1 MTNRFVRTPVSS
13 AAIAMIVALGA
24 TSSFAAGFLINE
36 SSASG
41 LGNAFAGGAAA
52 AEDATTLWSNAA
64 GMSRIRGRQ
73 AVGAIH
79 LITPSIKFNNEAS
92 SQSLPGTPLGG
103 NGGDAGGLNVVPN
116 LYLVTPIDSQWSVG
130 LGVSA
135 PWGLVTEYEDGWI
148 GRFQA
153 IKSSI
158 KTINVNPAL
167 SWKAAPNLALGFG
180 LNFQRIEAEFTNQ
193 VNYSAAL
200 LGAAVRPPA
209 SIAPG
214 SPTFNAIA
222 QSTAGL
228 ESSARIEGSDNG
240 FGWNAGVL
248 FDLDDKSRVGAQYRS
263 SIKYTINGDATFSN
277 PTPVVPPALAPV
289 VGALSAGI
297 NSTLL
302 FNTGVSSEVKIPAI
316 FNLSYFA
323 TLNDRWDLM
332 ADAQWTQWS
341 TIENLTFVR
350 DNGTV
355 LQSTPENFKDSWKFA
370 VGANYRY
377 SSAWML
383 RGGLAFDQSPV
394 QDAYRTPRLPDND
407 RTWLTAGAQYVASP
421 QLKFDFGGAYVWVK
435 KAAINADGSSSGAGV
450 LNGHYN
456 GNTVIL
462 SAQANYAF

>member
-1 MTNRFVRTPVSS
+1 MANRFVRTPIST
-13 AAIAMIVALGA
+13 AAIGLAIALGA
-24 TSSFAAGFLINE
+24 APVFGAGFLINE
-36 SSASG
+36 TSG
-41 LGNAFAGGAAA
+41 GQLGNAFAGGAAA
-52 AEDATTLWSNAA
+52 AEDATTLWSNVA
-64 GMSRIRGRQ
+64 GMARVRTRQ
-73 AVGAIH
+73 AVGVIH
-79 LITPSIKFNNEAS
+79 LITPSIKFSNEAS
-92 SQSLPGTPLGG
+92 SQFPGTALGG

-116 LYLVTPIDSQWSVG
+116 LYLVYPIDAQWSVG
-130 LGVSA
+130 LGVTA
-135 PWGLVTEYEDGWI
+135 PWGLVTEYDDGWI

-153 IKSSI
+153 LKSSI
-158 KTINVNPAL
+158 KTVNVNPGV

-180 LNFQRIEAEFTNQ
+180 LNFQRIDAEFTNQ

-200 LGAAVRPPA
+200 LGAAA
-209 SIAPG
+209 LNGIAPG

-228 ESSARIEGSDNG
+228 ESGARIEGSDNG
-240 FGWNAGVL
+240 YGWNAGVL
-248 FDLDDKSRVGAQYRS
+248 FDLDGKSRVGAQYRS
-263 SIKYTINGDATFSN
+263 SIKYKIAGHATFAN
-277 PTPVVPPALAPV
+277 PTPVVPPALAPI
-289 VGALSAGI
+289 VGALAAGV

-302 FNTGVSSEVKIPAI
+302 YNTGVSSEVKIPAI

-355 LQSTPENFKDSWKFA
+355 LQSTPEYFKDSWKFA
-370 VGANYRY
+370 VGANYRHN
-377 SSAWML
+377 SAWML

-407 RTWLTAGAQYVASP
+407 RTWLTAGAQYSAIP
-421 QLKFDFGGAYVWVK
+421 NMKIDFGAAYVWVK
-435 KAAINADGSSSGAGV
+435 KAPINADGSSSGAGV

-456 GNTVIL
+456 ANTVIVSGQL
-462 SAQANYAF
+462 NYAF